1 MQDLWCCRQLNTA
14 EKLQKQLFR
23 GQGYISF
30 IEGIRTDQ
38 HKNKTP
44 SNNQN
49 KNTYLH
55 SCKAIWKQ
63 LKCLLLQLVSGKVN
77 NWVKCLLSSVLW
89 MGWNDIDGWLMHCH
103 EEKCVTVSLFYWLSF
118 GFLFQFVPMFSWQV
132 KLYGSRKKKS
142 NFFYDYC
149 NTVFYGLYIVKQYC
163 IFHTCT
169 TLQEFGSYTDSFHW
183 EQEFEP
189 CSLGI
194 VLVVGYVHTIEKIN
208 ELHKD

>member
-1 MQDLWCCRQLNTA
+1 MLVEFCFMNGLKRYWC
-14 EKLQKQLFR
+14 
-23 GQGYISF
+23 
-30 IEGIRTDQ
+30 
-38 HKNKTP
+38 
-44 SNNQN
+44 
-49 KNTYLH
+49 
-55 SCKAIWKQ
+55 
-63 LKCLLLQLVSGKVN
+63 LVDA
-77 NWVKCLLSSVLW
+77 LSW
-89 MGWNDIDGWLMHCH
+89 RKMC
-103 EEKCVTVSLFYWLSF
+103 VSLFHYFIGWALDFCFSF
-118 GFLFQFVPMFSWQV
+118 ISMFSWQV

-194 VLVVGYVHTIEKIN
+194 VLVVGYVHTIEKIK
-208 ELHKD
+208 ELHKDLMACAITLIIS

>member
-38 HKNKTP
+38 HKNNAP

-63 LKCLLLQLVSGKVN
+63 LKCLLLQLFSGKVN
-77 NWVKCLLSSVLW
+77 NWGKCLLSSVLW
-89 MGWNDIDGWLMHCH
+89 MGWNYIDAWLMHCH
-103 EEKCVTVSLFYWLSF
+103 EEKCVCHCFTILLAELWISVSVSSPCFHD
-118 GFLFQFVPMFSWQV
+118 
-132 KLYGSRKKKS
+132 KL
-142 NFFYDYC
+142 NC
-149 NTVFYGLYIVKQYC
+149 MA
-163 IFHTCT
+163 
-169 TLQEFGSYTDSFHW
+169 QEKRNV
-183 EQEFEP
+183 
-189 CSLGI
+189 I
-194 VLVVGYVHTIEKIN
+194 VLWLLQHCVLWF
-208 ELHKD
+208 LHS